1 MMRLVLGDGKRKAAG
16 DAAESASDDAEG
28 AAEEVGEDRGGA
40 GVGQAGEDASDAE
53 EALEVEGKGGERKAG
68 DLALLNDVG
77 GSGGGEGQGGEGE
90 DHGELHFESGGWE
103 LKLESLVV

>member
-1 MMRLVLGDGKRKAAG
+1 MRLVLGDGKRKAAG

-40 GVGQAGEDASDAE
+40 GVGQAGEDASNAE
-53 EALEVEGKGGERKAG
+53 QALEVEGKGGETG
-68 DLALLNDVG
+68 DDLALLNDVG